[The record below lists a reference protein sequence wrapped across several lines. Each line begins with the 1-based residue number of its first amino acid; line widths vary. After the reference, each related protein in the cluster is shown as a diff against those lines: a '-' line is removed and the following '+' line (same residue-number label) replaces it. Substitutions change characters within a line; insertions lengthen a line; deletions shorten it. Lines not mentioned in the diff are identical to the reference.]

1 MEGTVGLDCA
11 LAWSSFRSFKRSRHA
26 NALAV
31 FVWMIDMATKRQLE
45 HDQDFKRQK
54 LVKTAGR
61 RRKLEAGREM
71 SERADSNRRNDLL
84 PELRLRQVA
93 LSELSPSPHRSRQLK
108 ADHVERLVASISD
121 LGFALPILVRES
133 EIVDGHVRVAAAERI
148 GMVSVPAIEISHLS
162 SAEVRKLRLTLNRTA
177 EMGEWDLDQLR
188 VEISDL
194 IDLDVELSSTG
205 FSVQDLDIILLD
217 EDDEGSEEASDQLPD
232 AAGPPVT
239 RPGDLWLLGDHRII
253 CGNSLDADI
262 HDTLLDG
269 RAVHLVLT
277 DPPYNVSIP
286 GNVSGLGKNKHADFA
301 MASGEMGHPE
311 WQAFLDK
318 VLTQLAAPLIEGG
331 IIFVF
336 MDWRSIHRVYGAGF
350 AAGLN
355 LVNLIVWYKE
365 AGAMGA
371 LYRSAHELIATFC
384 KGKAARTNN
393 VELGRHGR
401 NRTNVWVAPGA
412 NRHGSSANEMLAFHA
427 TPKPVELC
435 VDAILDV
442 SKRGDTVLDIF
453 LGSGTTL
460 IAAEK
465 TGRACCGIEIEP
477 RFVDVA
483 IRRWEQ
489 LTGGEAILAGTGET
503 LAQVGKIR
511 EQEAADQQSEAGHD

>member
-1 MEGTVGLDCA
+1 
-11 LAWSSFRSFKRSRHA
+11 
-26 NALAV
+26 
-31 FVWMIDMATKRQLE
+31 
-45 HDQDFKRQK
+45 
-54 LVKTAGR
+54 
-61 RRKLEAGREM
+61 
-71 SERADSNRRNDLL
+71 
-84 PELRLRQVA
+84 
-93 LSELSPSPHRSRQLK
+93 
-108 ADHVERLVASISD
+108 
-121 LGFALPILVRES
+121 
-133 EIVDGHVRVAAAERI
+133 
-148 GMVSVPAIEISHLS
+148 
-162 SAEVRKLRLTLNRTA
+162 
-177 EMGEWDLDQLR
+177 
-188 VEISDL
+188 
-194 IDLDVELSSTG
+194 
-205 FSVQDLDIILLD
+205 
-217 EDDEGSEEASDQLPD
+217 
-232 AAGPPVT
+232 
-239 RPGDLWLLGDHRII
+239 
-253 CGNSLDADI
+253 
-262 HDTLLDG
+262 
-269 RAVHLVLT
+269 
-277 DPPYNVSIP
+277 
-286 GNVSGLGKNKHADFA
+286 
-301 MASGEMGHPE
+301 
-311 WQAFLDK
+311 
-318 VLTQLAAPLIEGG
+318 
-331 IIFVF
+331 
-336 MDWRSIHRVYGAGF
+336 
-350 AAGLN
+350 
-355 LVNLIVWYKE
+355 
-365 AGAMGA
+365 MGA

>member
-1 MEGTVGLDCA
+1 MG
-11 LAWSSFRSFKRSRHA
+11 
-26 NALAV
+26 
-31 FVWMIDMATKRQLE
+31 TKRRLE
-45 HDQDFKRQK
+45 NDQAFKKQK
-54 LVKTAGR
+54 LAKTAGR
-61 RRKLEAGREM
+61 RRKLEAERAI

-84 PELRLRQVA
+84 PDLRMREVA
-93 LSELSPSPHRSRQLK
+93 LSELSPSPHRSRRLT
-108 ADHVERLVASISD
+108 AEHVERLMASISD
-121 LGFALPILVRES
+121 LGFTMPILVRES
-133 EIVDGHVRVAAAERI
+133 EIVDGHVRVEAARRL
-148 GMVSVPAIEISHLS
+148 SLSYVPAIEISHLS
-162 SAEVRKLRLTLNRTA
+162 SAEIRKLRLTLNRTA

-188 VEISDL
+188 VEIADL
-194 IDLDVELSSTG
+194 IDLDVDLSSTG
-205 FSVQDLDIILLD
+205 FSAQDLDIILLD
-217 EDDEGSEEASDQLPD
+217 ENDGDSKEGDDALPD
-232 AAGPPVT
+232 ILGPPVT
-239 RPGDLWLLGDHRII
+239 RLGDLWLLGDHRII

-262 HDTLLDG
+262 HNSLLAG
-269 RAVHLVLT
+269 RAVEVVLT

-301 MASGEMGHPE
+301 MASGEMNDAE

-318 VLTQLAAPLIEGG
+318 VLTLLAAPLVEGG

-355 LVNLIVWYKE
+355 LVNLIVWHKE
-365 AGAMGA
+365 AGAMGG
-371 LYRSAHELIATFC
+371 LYRSGHELIAVFC
-384 KGKAARTNN
+384 KGKAPQTNN

-412 NRHGSSANEMLAFHA
+412 NRRGSSANEMLEFHA

-465 TGRACCGIEIEP
+465 TGRACCDIEIEP

-489 LTGGEAILAGTGET
+489 LTGRKAILAETGET
-503 LAQVGKIR
+503 FAQVGEVR
-511 EQEAADQQSEAGHD
+511 EQEATDQKPEAGHG